1 MNIKLTLLFLLCL
14 GINCNS
20 VRLDNSQ
27 VIKSLNKQ
35 PRNIILNYDISFN
48 DSLTLTNLSLDFDGD
63 FLVVV
68 DRNFLPVIIKKNDL
82 ANYQIMA
89 QNSTVTPLYLSNP
102 EALLLGN
109 VNLKKHTAKQN
120 LVGAPVG
127 QSIYLLPTSVQ
138 KADVNQKSVQQK
150 TIRSKKRNR
159 KNGQ

>member
-35 PRNIILNYDISFN
+35 PHNIILNYDISA
-48 DSLTLTNLSLDFDGD
+48 DESMTLSNLSLDFDGD
-63 FLVVV
+63 FLVVT
-68 DRNFLPVIIKKNDL
+68 DRNFEPVIIKKNDL
-82 ANYQIMA
+82 ANYQIVA
-89 QNSTVTPLYLSNP
+89 QNSTVTPLYLSKP

-109 VNLKKHTAKQN
+109 VNLKKHTNKQN
-120 LVGAPVG
+120 LVGAPTG
-127 QSIYLLPTSVQ
+127 QSIYLLSTNQ
-138 KADVNQKSVQQK
+138 RAGHAEKAEMKKLS
-150 TIRSKKRNR
+150 RSKKRNR